1 MGFTPPLYV
10 PGPRGK
16 REWAERATPNAVER
30 APASAMSSRML
41 LSIEARR
48 GLGAVHSARRGRR
61 LAALRAA
68 HRVKRKGRMAQIG
81 GLAERRRFF

>member
-1 MGFTPPLYV
+1 
-10 PGPRGK
+10 
-16 REWAERATPNAVER
+16 
-30 APASAMSSRML
+30 ML
-41 LSIEARR
+41 FSIEARR

-81 GLAERRRFF
+81 GLADRRRFF

>member
-1 MGFTPPLYV
+1 
-10 PGPRGK
+10 
-16 REWAERATPNAVER
+16 
-30 APASAMSSRML
+30 ML
-41 LSIEARR
+41 FSIEARR

-81 GLAERRRFF
+81 GGALIVGDFLS